1 MTTNPLLILIIN
13 MTVVFF
19 VLFVLELLT
28 RGIYYIDPTR
38 KKTAPAALATVE
50 APAAVAI
57 ETVEEESG
65 DDLAIVAVIA
75 AALAAMGENGLVS
88 VIRRIDGTSWTQMG
102 RMDAVNTRTQM
113 Y

>member
-1 MTTNPLLILIIN
+1 

-38 KKTAPAALATVE
+38 KKTAPAA
-50 APAAVAI
+50 PAAVSI

-65 DDLAIVAVIA
+65 DDLTIVAVIA
-75 AALAAMGENGLVS
+75 AALAAMGESGHVS

-102 RMDAVNTRTQM
+102 RMDAVNTRAQM

>member
-1 MTTNPLLILIIN
+1 MIDNESPVDSDHQHDCRILR
-13 MTVVFF
+13 TVR
-19 VLFVLELLT
+19 T
-28 RGIYYIDPTR
+28 RTVDATR
-38 KKTAPAALATVE
+38 KKTAPAALAAVE
-50 APAAVAI
+50 APAAVAM

-75 AALAAMGENGLVS
+75 AALAAMGESGHVS

>member
-1 MTTNPLLILIIN
+1 LILIIN

-38 KKTAPAALATVE
+38 KKTVPAAPAAAVE
-50 APAAVAI
+50 PPAAVAA
-57 ETVEEESG
+57 ETVEESG
-65 DDLAIVAVIA
+65 DDLAVVAVIA
-75 AALAAMGENGLVS
+75 AALAAMGESGRVS

-102 RMDAVNTRTQM
+102 RMDAVNVRTQM